1 MTFAE
6 KIKKLISI
14 VLLVI
19 LIQKMGGGLYL
30 HNYFH
35 APAKSEPAPVAH
47 VQFSGLNYNCNCL
60 DDFYLPFTE
69 PANETMSFVAVPH
82 QSFNSSYV
90 QPTSTFYR
98 IFNSLRAPP
107 VSYVS

>member
-1 MTFAE
+1 MTFVG

-14 VLLVI
+14 LLLII

-35 APAKSEPAPVAH
+35 SVNNVEQNKTAQ
-47 VQFSGLNYNCNCL
+47 VQFSNVNYNCNCL

-69 PANETMSFVAVPH
+69 PVNETISFLAVPH
-82 QSFNSSYV
+82 QSFNSSYI
-90 QPTSTFYR
+90 QPVCTFFH
-98 IFNSLRAPP
+98 IFNSLRGPP
-107 VSYVS
+107 VSHTS

>member
-1 MTFAE
+1 MAFAG

-14 VLLVI
+14 LLLII
-19 LIQKMGGGLYL
+19 LIEKKGGGLFL

-35 APAKSEPAPVAH
+35 SVKNIEQTNTAS
-47 VQFSGLNYNCNCL
+47 VQLNKVNYNCNCL

-69 PANETMSFVAVPH
+69 PVNETISFVPVLH
-82 QSFNSSYV
+82 QSFNSSYI
-90 QPTSTFYR
+90 QPFSIFFR

-107 VSYVS
+107 VSLA